1 MGRIE
6 TVGDFSFA
14 GCRSLKSIIFNEG
27 LVKMGGSV
35 FKGCV
40 SLHSVYMPSSVES
53 FGDVFPCRGMWL
65 HANRVTTFDYC
76 ESLKEIF
83 IPLGSKPKFEQLLS
97 EYKDKLVEQ
106 DQRWRIK
113 KTRPFSPDEIAAV
126 AKAEV
131 VASQYGKSVCFF
143 MNGGGQTY
151 IPLFYD
157 SSLTVGDSVDLKTA
171 KLVTLCREGKDDIY
185 RVIE

>member
-1 MGRIE
+1 MYSADKTHLIKAPSDIIKYSIREGTKYIDNRAFYFCQKLKSIIIPESVMYVGDSTFGDCHNLSEIKNMGRIE

-65 HANRVTTFDYC
+65 HANRVTTFDNC
-76 ESLKEIF
+76 ESLKDII
-83 IPLGSKPKFEQLLS
+83 IPVGTRSKFEQLLL
-97 EYKDKLVEQ
+97 EYKDKLFEQ
-106 DQRWRIK
+106 I
-113 KTRPFSPDEIAAV
+113 
-126 AKAEV
+126 
-131 VASQYGKSVCFF
+131 
-143 MNGGGQTY
+143 
-151 IPLFYD
+151 
-157 SSLTVGDSVDLKTA
+157 
-171 KLVTLCREGKDDIY
+171 
-185 RVIE
+185 